1 MVDIK
6 EYVNKSVKIE
16 NMSTMEKIRLSRF
29 NKYVVYLNKQYK
41 ENDI

>member
-29 NKYVVYLNKQYK
+29 NKYVVFK
-41 ENDI
+41 

>member
-16 NMSTMEKIRLSRF
+16 NMSTMEKFDYQDLINMWF
-29 NKYVVYLNKQYK
+29 
-41 ENDI
+41 I